1 MTPKSWNYK
10 SEEKPESFVMSFVIH
25 KRQCILLDKI
35 LDNGFF
41 SSRSQLIRTILD
53 QYLID
58 YIKRIQM
65 LDLLTPEQIRIMGE

>member
-10 SEEKPESFVMSFVIH
+10 SEEKPESFVLSFVIH
-25 KRQCILLDKI
+25 KKQGQLLDKI
-35 LDNGFF
+35 VGNGFF

>member
-10 SEEKPESFVMSFVIH
+10 NEEKPESFVMSFVIH
-25 KRQCILLDKI
+25 KKQAKLLDKI
-35 LDNGFF
+35 VNNGYF

-53 QYLID
+53 QYLLD
-58 YIKRIQM
+58 YIKRVEM

>member
-10 SEEKPESFVMSFVIH
+10 NEEKPESFVMSFVIH
-25 KRQCILLDKI
+25 KKQGKLLDKI
-35 LDNGFF
+35 VANGFY
-41 SSRSQLIRTILD
+41 SSRSKLIRTILD